1 MTNYNDYNKEQ
12 LIGLIMYYK
21 RVLKS
26 YENIYESYK
35 QLYEAEKQINEINNL
50 IRKDDSNETN
60 NSK

>member
-1 MTNYNDYNKEQ
+1 MKNYNDYTKDQ

-21 RVLKS
+21 RVLNS

-50 IRKDDSNETN
+50 IRKDDN
-60 NSK
+60 K